1 MQKILLSCQS
11 FKSCIFL
18 PESPRGTKRL
28 FTYNKG
34 GKIAKSPHGMFCMG
48 FTTFSSDSMLSK
60 ILIEHERRM
69 STVEAGRRPQAPG
82 GRRGQMFVRSE
93 SLSFQGFPLTQTTRV
108 AEGAFYFFTIRVAR
122 GALHLL
128 KVHAPSARP

>member
-1 MQKILLSCQS
+1 
-11 FKSCIFL
+11 
-18 PESPRGTKRL
+18 
-28 FTYNKG
+28 
-34 GKIAKSPHGMFCMG
+34 
-48 FTTFSSDSMLSK
+48 
-60 ILIEHERRM
+60 M

-122 GALHLL
+122 GALNLL
-128 KVHAPSARP
+128 EVHVPSARPYTYRPIKSSMEDGVQHKSQIHYSYFYLT